1 MARAPDKLTS
11 RLEAVV
17 AEREKAERALA
28 KAQEKLRGIDR
39 QDPSYPAEA
48 AKVNELKAEIGR
60 ISYDHVEI
68 ARAVS
73 LVSGGTNHTPPAG

>member
-28 KAQEKLRGIDR
+28 KAQDKLRGIDR
-39 QDPSYPAEA
+39 QDPP
-48 AKVNELKAEIGR
+48 
-60 ISYDHVEI
+60 
-68 ARAVS
+68 
-73 LVSGGTNHTPPAG
+73 TPMRQRR

>member
-28 KAQEKLRGIDR
+28 KAQDKLRGIDR
-39 QDPSYPAEA
+39 QDAAYANEA
-48 AKVNELKAEIGR
+48 AKVNDLKAEIGR
-60 ISYDHVEI
+60 ISNDHAEL

>member
-28 KAQEKLRGIDR
+28 KAQDKLRGIDR
-39 QDPSYPAEA
+39 QDPRYADEQ
-48 AKVNELKAEIGR
+48 R
-60 ISYDHVEI
+60 
-68 ARAVS
+68 R
-73 LVSGGTNHTPPAG
+73 